1 MAGEVRHPIDIA
13 ALERYI
19 AQNVPEIKLPLDV
32 KQFGFGQSNPTY
44 QLTSPDQKR
53 YVLRKK
59 PAGKLLSQAAH
70 KVEREHRVIAAL
82 QPTPVPVPRAFAL
95 CADPAV
101 LGTPFYIMSF
111 VDGRIIHDP
120 SMPSP
125 HAKSPQERERLW
137 RAAVES
143 LAALHA
149 VDPDSVGL
157 ANFGKKEG
165 FYARQLA
172 TWSHI
177 CDVQAR
183 TTDVDTGAPVGEM
196 PHMRELVGFF
206 ADGALRPRDRA
217 TLVHGDYKID
227 NVVFEKG
234 RARVA
239 GILDWEMSTIGHPLS
254 DLANLLNPY
263 FLVSLAQLP
272 PPPPPS
278 SPSSSSSSSPESSST
293 ESPDDTAAPPT
304 QTEAI
309 AAITNRAFLPNA
321 TPGLPSPSTIVSWY
335 AAAAGWDPRP
345 EEVAWAC
352 AFSVFR
358 LAAICQ
364 GIAARVARRQA
375 SSADARRH
383 AAVVGPLGE
392 FAWELVRKE
401 MQKRGVGTA
410 AGAAATAAGAARSG
424 GAKL

>member
-1 MAGEVRHPIDIA
+1 MAGEVRHPIDIP

-44 QLTSPDQKR
+44 QLTSPDNKR

-70 KVEREHRVIAAL
+70 KVEREYRVIAAL
-82 QPTPVPVPRAFAL
+82 QPTAVPVPRAFAL
-95 CADPAV
+95 CPDPSV

-120 SMPSP
+120 SMPHP
-125 HAKSPQERERLW
+125 HATSPREREALW

-149 VDPDSVGL
+149 VDPDAVGL
-157 ANFGKKEG
+157 AGFGSRGG

-172 TWSHI
+172 TWTRI
-177 CDVQAR
+177 CDAQAR
-183 TTDVDTGAPVGEM
+183 ARDVGSGVPVGPI
-196 PHMRELVGFF
+196 PHMRELVAFF
-206 ADGALRPRDRA
+206 ADEAARPRDRA

-234 RARVA
+234 SARVA

-263 FLVSLAQLP
+263 ILASLSQSPAFT
-272 PPPPPS
+272 PS
-278 SPSSSSSSSPESSST
+278 FSSSSSSSENN
-293 ESPDDTAAPPT
+293 DAAPT
-304 QTEAI
+304 QSEAI
-309 AAITNRAFLPNA
+309 AAVTNRAFLPNA
-321 TPGLPSPSTIVSWY
+321 TPGLPPPSAVVSWY
-335 AAAAGWDPRP
+335 AAAAGWHPPP

-358 LAAICQ
+358 LAVICQ
-364 GIAARVARRQA
+364 GIAARVATRQA

-383 AAVVGPLGE
+383 AAAVGPLGE

-401 MQKRGVGTA
+401 REKRGLGTGTGTGTA
-410 AGAAATAAGAARSG
+410 GSG

>member
-1 MAGEVRHPIDIA
+1 MAGEVRHPIDTA

-19 AQNVPEIKLPLDV
+19 AQNVPEIKLPLDI

-44 QLTSPDQKR
+44 QLTSPDNQR

-82 QPTPVPVPRAFAL
+82 QNTPVPVPRAYVL
-95 CADPAV
+95 CTDPAV

-120 SMPSP
+120 SMPSEP
-125 HAKSPQERERLW
+125 APSAREALW
-137 RAAVES
+137 RAAVQS

-157 ANFGKKEG
+157 ANFGKKQG

-183 TTDVDTGAPVGEM
+183 TVDVETKAPVGPI
-196 PHMRELVGFF
+196 PHMPELVAFF
-206 ADGALRPRDRA
+206 ADESLRPRDRA

-227 NVVFEKG
+227 NVVFARDEP
-234 RARVA
+234 RVA

-254 DLANLLNPY
+254 DLANLLNPF
-263 FLVSLAQLP
+263 FLVSLSQSPTFA
-272 PPPPPS
+272 
-278 SPSSSSSSSPESSST
+278 PSSSSKNNT
-293 ESPDDTAAPPT
+293 DKDAPT
-304 QTEAI
+304 QSEAI
-309 AAITNRAFLPNA
+309 AAITNPGFLPGA
-321 TPGLPSPSTIVSWY
+321 TPGLPTPSTIVSWY

-345 EEVAWAC
+345 DEVAWAC

-364 GIAARVARRQA
+364 GIAARVATRQA

-383 AAVVGPLGE
+383 AAAVGPLGE

-401 MQKRGVGTA
+401 KERRGV
-410 AGAAATAAGAARSG
+410 AATTSG